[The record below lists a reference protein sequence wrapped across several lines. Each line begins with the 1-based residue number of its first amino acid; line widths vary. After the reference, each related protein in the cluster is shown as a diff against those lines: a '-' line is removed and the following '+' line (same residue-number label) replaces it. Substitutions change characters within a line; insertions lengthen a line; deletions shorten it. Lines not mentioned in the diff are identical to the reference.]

1 MTYRQ
6 ESNVVNKHLVFVR
19 NWQFMFQV
27 ESIVKDYILDDA
39 VYNEVAQRLS
49 EHMNMGL
56 DSQQTSKADL
66 KMFPTY
72 VRSLPNG
79 SGILTGFM
87 SGFILFICCRLSL
100 QWTSKENQQAGI
112 FNFVLQCNCVHF
124 VFVER
129 GSFLALD
136 LGGTNFRVLLITL
149 KDSAHVEMK
158 NKIYPISQATMT
170 GPGSQVKYQK
180 TTHPL

>member
-1 MTYRQ
+1 
-6 ESNVVNKHLVFVR
+6 
-19 NWQFMFQV
+19 MFQV

-79 SGILTGFM
+79 SGI
-87 SGFILFICCRLSL
+87 
-100 QWTSKENQQAGI
+100 
-112 FNFVLQCNCVHF
+112 
-124 VFVER
+124 
-129 GSFLALD
+129 
-136 LGGTNFRVLLITL
+136 
-149 KDSAHVEMK
+149 
-158 NKIYPISQATMT
+158 
-170 GPGSQVKYQK
+170 
-180 TTHPL
+180 